1 MSARRIAIVGAGHAG
16 GRVAQHL
23 IELDGTCQVL
33 LIGDE
38 PYAPYE
44 RPALS
49 KAVLAGE
56 QAWSELMLAA
66 DGFWSSHPGL
76 VRITARVVGLDR
88 GRRCLSLADGRQIEF
103 DELVVAIGGAPRSLR
118 VPGGDLPGLHVL
130 RGIDD
135 CDKLATT
142 LVPGSRLLVIGAGVI
157 GMEVAATASGLGVTV
172 TVLDVS
178 DQIMR
183 RCLPAPVSQWLA
195 SQHQQVGVAFKSQVG
210 VQSIAHDGA
219 VYRVRVQGAG
229 GACEVLE
236 AEQVLLAIGIDC
248 DTGFLQQAGIGC
260 QNGVV
265 VDESCRSP
273 DTPWCYAVGDV
284 ANCDNAFYGRLLRQ
298 ETWRNAENQALAVA
312 RQIAGVAQRY
322 AEIPWMWTDQLGHN
336 IQVVGMIDDAD
347 GHVWRGDLGQGRATM
362 VLLRDGRVVAAVM
375 VNQGK
380 ERKALEALI
389 RERRVVDKA
398 LLSDLSVS
406 LKAVAA

>member
-23 IELDGTCQVL
+23 MALDSACQVL

-38 PYAPYE
+38 PFAPYE

-56 QAWSELMLAA
+56 QAWGELMLAA
-66 DGFWSSHPGL
+66 DEFWTAHPRL
-76 VRITARVVGLDR
+76 ERITARVVGLDSE
-88 GRRCLSLADGRQIEF
+88 RRCLSLHDGRQVEF
-103 DELVVAIGGAPRSLR
+103 DELVVATGGAARPLQ

-130 RGIDD
+130 RGIGD
-135 CDKLATT
+135 CEKLAAT
-142 LVPGSRLLVIGAGVI
+142 LIAGSRLLVIGAGVI
-157 GMEVAATASGLGVTV
+157 GMEVAATASALGVAV

-195 SQHQQVGVAFKSQVG
+195 AQHQRVGVELKSQVG
-210 VQSIAHDGA
+210 VQSIAHDGT
-219 VYRVRVQGAG
+219 VYRVHVQNLDGVS
-229 GACEVLE
+229 EVLE
-236 AEQVLLAIGIDC
+236 VEQVLLAIGIDC
-248 DTGFLQQAGIGC
+248 DTGFLERAGITC
-260 QNGVV
+260 RNGVV
-265 VDESCRSP
+265 VDASCRSP
-273 DTPWCYAVGDV
+273 DSPWCYAVGDV
-284 ANCDNAFYGRLLRQ
+284 ANCDNAFYGRSLRQ

-312 RQIAGVAQRY
+312 RQIAGDAQPY
-322 AEIPWMWTDQLGHN
+322 GEIPWMWTDQLGHN
-336 IQVVGMIDDAD
+336 IQVVGLIEEAD
-347 GHVWRGDLGQGRATM
+347 GHVWRGDLAQDKATL
-362 VLLRDGRVVAAVM
+362 VLLREGRVVAAVM

-389 RERRVVDKA
+389 RERRVVDQT
-398 LLSDLSVS
+398 LLGDLSVS